1 MLSYS
6 NIPHEFGDP
15 NHSTH
20 AKLDAKIAALGIA
33 HDDLDAAIDALAAT
47 STHDDLVLARLKKQR
62 LQIRDEIAVMLG
74 SAFAAN
80 AGGTHG

>member
-6 NIPHEFGDP
+6 NTPHEFGDP

-33 HDDLDAAIDALAAT
+33 HDDL
-47 STHDDLVLARLKKQR
+47 VLARLKKQR
-62 LQIRDEIAVMLG
+62 LHIRDEIAVMLG
-74 SAFAAN
+74 SAFASDGA
-80 AGGTHG
+80 HG